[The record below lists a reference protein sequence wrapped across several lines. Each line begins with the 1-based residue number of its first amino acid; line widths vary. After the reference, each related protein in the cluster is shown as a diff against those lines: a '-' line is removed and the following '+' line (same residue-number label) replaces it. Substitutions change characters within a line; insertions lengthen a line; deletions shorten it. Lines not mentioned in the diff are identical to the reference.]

1 MPIAMKKITVN
12 VPPKVLE
19 RAREITGRGVT
30 ETIVQALMEL
40 DRQHKRSTLRALHGR
55 IRFDLDLETTRR

>member
-30 ETIVQALMEL
+30 ETIVQGLLEI
-40 DRQHKRSTLRALHGR
+40 DRQHKLTTLRALRGR
-55 IRFDLDLETTRR
+55 VHFDLDLAKTRR